1 MILKMVEMVYPDACD
16 PKADGE
22 VMHYAADD
30 TCVTK
35 PITGVVS
42 LEITETTLSGEFIQT
57 DGNVFEPYSFEVKRD

>member
-35 PITGVVS
+35 PITIVRLVW
-42 LEITETTLSGEFIQT
+42 L
-57 DGNVFEPYSFEVKRD
+57 